1 MLKSQSDLICQQ
13 KDRINQL
20 EDHSKEKEE
29 ELKKAKERIASLE
42 TIIEDK
48 VTKYATYAFIATKI
62 FKIKKKITLYAS
74 TFIRC
79 RYLKIR
85 GQLSRSSIS

>member
-48 VTKYATYAFIATKI
+48 VTKCAGYAFIATKI
-62 FKIKKKITLYAS
+62 LKINKKIIL
-74 TFIRC
+74 
-79 RYLKIR
+79 
-85 GQLSRSSIS
+85 LSDADI